1 MMILQ
6 LIYDTTTNLDVMFTR
21 TKLLLDDQETLGG

>member
-1 MMILQ
+1 MMLWQ
-6 LIYDTTTNLDVMFTR
+6 HIYDTTAGLDVMFTR